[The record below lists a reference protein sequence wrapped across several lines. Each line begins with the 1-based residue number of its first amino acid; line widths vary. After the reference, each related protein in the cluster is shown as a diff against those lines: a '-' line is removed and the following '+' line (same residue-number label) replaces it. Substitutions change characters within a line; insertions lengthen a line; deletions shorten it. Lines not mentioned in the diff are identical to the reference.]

1 MNPPPADLQARV
13 AAFLTARTGG
23 PATVAALRPL
33 YGGACQD
40 NYVVD
45 VELSPGPAGPAD
57 LAGRRRLVLR
67 SDAPSGISF
76 TISRREEY
84 GVLRFAARGGVRTP
98 AVRWLARD
106 LVRPGAFSYFMDFVP
121 GEALGRRV
129 LRAPELAP
137 ARPLLPEQLAA
148 QLALIHRLTLADAA
162 ALAPDPDGAGDGA
175 DGDLDP
181 PAGLPGVRRPAPGE
195 APADAEL
202 RCAQTMLDRLREPHP
217 ALELAM
223 RWLREHRP
231 TGPGADEVTLVHGD
245 FRTGNFLVTP
255 QGLGAVLDWEFAHF
269 GPPMEDLAWLCVR
282 DWRFGQLRAPAGGL
296 SARAPFYAAYERQSG
311 RAVRP
316 DHVHFY
322 EVLGNVRWALGCID
336 QGERYLSQGEGDLEL
351 LAIGRRAAEMEYE
364 ALRLIEQGPR

>member
-13 AAFLTARTGG
+13 AAHLSACTGA
-23 PATVAALRPL
+23 PASVAALRPL

-45 VELSPGPAGPAD
+45 VDLPSGLAPGLAPSCPAD

-84 GVLRFAARGGVRTP
+84 GVLRLAARGGVRTP
-98 AVRWLARD
+98 AVRWPARD
-106 LVRPGAFSYFMDFVP
+106 LVRPGAYAYFMDFVP

-137 ARPLLPEQLAA
+137 ARPLLPDQLAA
-148 QLALIHRLTLADAA
+148 QLALIHRLTLADAE
-162 ALAPDPDGAGDGA
+162 ALAPDPDAA
-175 DGDLDP
+175 DLCP

-202 RCAQTMLDRLREPHP
+202 RCAQVMMDRLREPHP

-255 QGLGAVLDWEFAHF
+255 QGLAAVLDWEFAHF

-282 DWRFGQLRAPAGGL
+282 DWRFGQLRAPVGGL
-296 SARAPFYAAYERQSG
+296 CARAPFYAAYERLSG

-316 DHVHFY
+316 EHVHFY